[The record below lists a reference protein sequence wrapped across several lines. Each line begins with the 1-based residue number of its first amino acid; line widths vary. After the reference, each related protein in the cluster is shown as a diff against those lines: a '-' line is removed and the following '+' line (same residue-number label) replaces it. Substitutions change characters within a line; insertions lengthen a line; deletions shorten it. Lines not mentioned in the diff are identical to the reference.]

1 MPDTILY
8 VDDDA
13 ANALVFAATLSGK
26 FHVLTAMSGPEA
38 LDVLRSEEISVL
50 IADQRMPGMTGVELL
65 EIAARD
71 YVETVRILV
80 TAYSDLDA
88 AIGAINRGQVSR
100 YIRKPWT
107 PEELGAVIGEALELY
122 RMRGRL
128 RVLEAQLRETGRV
141 YAVGVVAASVAHEL
155 RNPLM
160 IVQGAIDLMR
170 RALAGDPAASSS
182 GDPAAQNLRSG
193 SARVLSYLHEAET
206 AIGRMAE
213 IVAGLNVSQRRT
225 AATTTDDLADVVRL
239 SIACLHGTLR
249 QRGALR
255 VDLQTV
261 PRVMG
266 SPTALSQVLLNLL
279 VNALEALPQGGAP
292 GSAVTVRLRRDGDA
306 AVVEVQ
312 DTGVGIAPQVLDRV
326 FDPFFTTKEDGGTG
340 LGLAISK
347 RIVDEIGGSIRV
359 TSEPGA
365 GSRFTVRLPLA
376 PPS

>member
-13 ANALVFAATLSGK
+13 ANARVFAATLTGK
-26 FHVLTAMSGPEA
+26 FQVLTATSGPEA
-38 LDVLRSEEISVL
+38 LDVLRGQEISVL

-141 YAVGVVAASVAHEL
+141 YAVGVVAASVAHDL

-170 RALAGDPAASSS
+170 RGLSGDPAASSS
-182 GDPAAQNLRSG
+182 GDPAAQNLRPA
-193 SARVLSYLHEAET
+193 SARVLSCLREAET
-206 AIGRMAE
+206 AIARMAE

-261 PRVMG
+261 PRVKG
-266 SPTALSQVLLNLL
+266 SPTALSQLLLNLL
-279 VNALEALPQGGAP
+279 VNALEALPQGGAV
-292 GSAVTVRLRRDGDA
+292 GSAVTVRLLRDGDA

-376 PPS
+376 AAS